1 VEIKCQLD
9 ATVASGACHGSGWCI
24 SSKDVQ
30 GRSTTLFQN
39 RIRLWN
45 SVVDLDYWIYLIPTH
60 DTHQWLLIQFLVLLM
75 MGA

>member
-45 SVVDLDYWIYLIPTH
+45 SV
-60 DTHQWLLIQFLVLLM
+60 
-75 MGA
+75 